1 MKVLLIS
8 HQFPSREVPYRGRF
22 VEDQIRVTKPFG
34 VEFFVLQ
41 VEPEGLSPGN
51 VRNFLRA
58 FWFGFFLA
66 SSKAIFIDGE
76 LSGVRLYSPGIR
88 LGGGV
93 QAVINALVAVRW
105 MCGKN
110 LLKTFDCI
118 HAHTGLSDG
127 LIAFALSRLSGKKP
141 YMITEHSAPYEML
154 FTGVG
159 GRFIVSFVAKRASAF
174 VAVSS
179 FLRDCIHRHFPKLK
193 VEVVGN
199 AYDSKVF
206 RLGEECVISEAKR
219 ILWIGHVSPRKRL
232 GLAFQTLAALREMG
246 TDAVLRILTSS
257 TLDRE
262 TEEALER
269 SGVQDFVSIARA
281 DSREDVASEL
291 RGASAL
297 LVTSEVETFGMTVLE
312 ALAAGVPV
320 VSTDCG
326 GPRDILVDEGDGY
339 MGPVGSPVTVAR
351 SLHKSLQND
360 SREARRYRSER
371 AQRRFGPEVIGSWYV
386 KKYQALSSLVRA
398 NRSQ

>member
-41 VEPEGLSPGN
+41 VEPEGLRPGN

-66 SSKAIFIDGE
+66 SSKAVFVDGE

-127 LIAFALSRLSGKKP
+127 LIAFVLSRLSGKKP

-154 FTGVG
+154 FKGVG
-159 GRFIVSFVAKRASAF
+159 GRFIVSFVAKHASAV

-206 RLGEECVISEAKR
+206 RLGEESAISGAKR
-219 ILWIGHVSPRKRL
+219 ILWIGHISPRKRL
-232 GLAFQTLAALREMG
+232 GLAFETLATLREMG
-246 TDAVLRILTSS
+246 TNAVLRILTSS
-257 TLDRE
+257 TLDSE

-269 SGVQDFVSIARA
+269 SGVQNFVSMARA
-281 DSREDVASEL
+281 DSREEVAAEL

-312 ALAAGVPV
+312 ALATGVPV

-326 GPRDILVDEGDGY
+326 GPRDILIDEGDGY
-339 MGPVGSPVTVAR
+339 VDPVGSPASLAVA
-351 SLHKSLQND
+351 LQEQLKS
-360 SREARRYRSER
+360 SSFEARRHRS
-371 AQRRFGPEVIGSWYV
+371 QRVELRFGLNALGGRYFR
-386 KKYQALSSLVRA
+386 KYTELSQH
-398 NRSQ
+398 NE